1 MRSLLCISLLILLSC
16 NNEKGFDPLS
26 EPPYK
31 GLTDSISKE
40 PTNADLYYRRGQLL
54 YSNDQPVVAE
64 RDIRKAWNLKPNE
77 RYALSLAT
85 LLKEKGTDS
94 AIIFLRDAETKLPSS
109 LPVQLELANLYG
121 EKGEGDS
128 ALKLSSAILQNF
140 PNSLDALMIQAQVLK
155 DKNRAAESQKILERA
170 NALAPSDVEV
180 IHSLAFS
187 YAEGGNPKA
196 LKIAD
201 SLIAIDLEKVHAEPY
216 YFKGVY
222 YSNTG
227 KPSEALR
234 QYDLAIQRNYNFIEA
249 YINKGIV
256 YYDQKNWKEAAKV
269 FSLATTVSPTEP
281 GPYYWLGKTEEA
293 MGEKAEAKLDYQ
305 RAYGLDKT
313 FIEAKQA
320 ADRL

>member
-1 MRSLLCISLLILLSC
+1 MRFPLFVSLLILLSC
-16 NNEKGFDPLS
+16 NDEKSFDPLN

-31 GLTDSISKE
+31 GLTDSIRKE
-40 PTNADLYYRRGQLL
+40 PSNADLYYRRGQLL
-54 YSNDQPVVAE
+54 YSNDQQVVAE
-64 RDIRKAWNLKPNE
+64 RDIRKAWTIQPNE

-85 LLKEKGTDS
+85 ILKEKATDS
-94 AIIFLRDAETKLPSS
+94 AILFLREAAKKSNSS
-109 LPVQLELANLYG
+109 LPLQLELANLYQ

-128 ALKLSSAILQNF
+128 ALKISAAILQNY

-155 DKNRAAESQKILERA
+155 EKNSGAESQKILERA
-170 NALAPSDVEV
+170 NILAPSDVEV

-187 YAEGGNPKA
+187 YAESGNPKA

-201 SLIAIDLEKVHAEPY
+201 SLIALDLQKVHAEPY

-222 YSNTG
+222 FSNSG
-227 KPSEALR
+227 KPSEAVK

-269 FSLATTVSPTEP
+269 FSLATTVAPTEP

-293 MGEKAEAKLDYQ
+293 MGEKGEAKLDYQ